1 MKNTYSSMGRVF
13 SLVVASAALG
23 ITIQT
28 NAVDLSMYATN
39 VYDNSSTYLGQ
50 RAPTTGNT
58 YGDEVNLTTTT
69 TFRQLYQFK
78 FEYWLGHEA
87 NLNETATVA
96 FYKNDGPEYISGS
109 GILTPGAT
117 PFYTTSFSITSGQHT
132 VVIDASPNGLDNSVI
147 LPNKFTWTVTFG
159 GIDGSEQVG
168 LLLYNPPTVGT
179 SLDDYWEK
187 VGTTW
192 TLKTFNSSSGGPIAN
207 FGAQIVAIP
216 EPSTIAL
223 GFIGAA
229 VLGFLA
235 RRRS

>member
-39 VYDNSSTYLGQ
+39 VYDNSSSYLGQ
-50 RAPTTGNT
+50 RAPTTANT

-78 FEYWLGHEA
+78 FEYWLSHDA
-87 NLNETATVA
+87 SLNETATLTL
-96 FYKNDGPEYISGS
+96 YKNDGPDYFGGS
-109 GILTPGAT
+109 ANPTPGT
-117 PFYTTSFSITSGQHT
+117 SFYTTSFSISSGQHT
-132 VVIDASPNGLDNSVI
+132 VTVDASPNGLDNMVM
-147 LPNKFTWTVTFG
+147 LPNRFTWTVTFG
-159 GIDGSEQVG
+159 GIEGSEQVG
-168 LLLYNPPTVGT
+168 LLLYNPPSVGS

-187 VGTTW
+187 VGSTW
-192 TLKTFNSSSGGPIAN
+192 TLKNYNSSSGGPIAN

-216 EPSTIAL
+216 EPSTLAL
-223 GFIGAA
+223 GLIGAA